1 MRGSSLQI
9 LLLALLLGVPL
20 LLGAPLASRA
30 DTVFLKHG
38 AKMEG
43 HIVQRTDASVEI
55 DIGAGTLTMPMSTVD
70 RIEEGRVPLDDF
82 EDRAR
87 EMDPGD
93 SEGWLELA
101 QWASREGLSTQSRQ
115 AYERVLAIDP
125 ENPEANRAMGR
136 ENVDGRWMTEDEAN
150 RARGLVQFEGQ
161 WMTPAEESS
170 IVRSREAE
178 RGQAEAQAR
187 ASEAEARQAEA
198 RERES
203 EARARESNWD
213 TSVVH
218 WGTWGPGPTSWP
230 SNATNPLDA
239 PGQFGKGQ

>member
-38 AKMEG
+38 ARMEG
-43 HIVQRTDASVEI
+43 HVVKQTKDSVEI
-55 DIGAGTLTMPMSTVD
+55 DIGAGTMTIPMSTVD
-70 RIEEGRVPLDDF
+70 RIEEGRSPLDDF

-87 EMDPGD
+87 AMDPGD
-93 SEGWLELA
+93 SQGWLELA
-101 QWASREGLSTQSRQ
+101 RWASREGLGTQAFQS
-115 AYERVLAIDP
+115 YERVLAIDP

-136 ENVDGRWMTEDEAN
+136 VNVGGSWMTEDDAN

-178 RGQAEAQAR
+178 RDQIQAQAR
-187 ASEAEARQAEA
+187 AAEAEARQAEA
-198 RERES
+198 QARES
-203 EARARESNWD
+203 EARAEQSTWN

-218 WGTWGPGPTSWP
+218 WGSWGPGPASWP
-230 SNATNPLDA
+230 SNERNPLDA
-239 PGQFGKGQ
+239 PGEFGKRE